1 MPWFP
6 TVLWLALIAS
16 FSTDTFSAEHTGG
29 VLKIV
34 VRFLFGGLSPQVF
47 DLVHFL
53 VRKGAH
59 FTVYGTLS
67 WLAFRSWRAV
77 LPAPAPWLLRWSAL
91 AMSLALLAASL
102 DEFHQSFIPSRTS
115 SPYDVMLDMT
125 GALCFQIVIF
135 LLAKMRK
142 QPAFRY

>member
-1 MPWFP
+1 VPWFP

-29 VLKIV
+29 ILKIV
-34 VRFLFGGLSPQVF
+34 VRFLFGGLSPQAF
-47 DLVHFL
+47 DFVHFL
-53 VRKGAH
+53 IRKGAH

-77 LPAPAPWLLRWSAL
+77 LPAHAPWLLRWSAL
-91 AMSLALLAASL
+91 ALALTLLAASM

-125 GALCFQIVIF
+125 GALCFQIVIL
-135 LLAKMRK
+135 LLAKRK
-142 QPAFRY
+142 QPAF